1 MANMFQFIRE
11 QSVSMDGFCTFT
23 ALEYGELRQRCFSS
37 FCPSHFFPVHKIAK
51 SLTNDVKIM
60 SFKFY
65 LQKTSTAIQASN
77 INNTKRLATLSKRL
91 KAEYSDKQHPLL
103 LCI

>member
-1 MANMFQFIRE
+1 MANMFPFIQE
-11 QSVSMDGFCTFT
+11 QSVLMDGFV
-23 ALEYGELRQRCFSS
+23 LLLHWNMRNSDKDVLV
-37 FCPSHFFPVHKIAK
+37 PSAHPIFFPVHKISN
-51 SLTNDVKIM
+51 SLTNNVKIM

-77 INNTKRLATLSKRL
+77 INITKRLATLSKRL
-91 KAEYSDKQHPLL
+91 KAECSDKQHPLL